1 MLGWHRG
8 QPGEQMAVVYLQ
20 QQGYRIQQQNY
31 RCRQG
36 EIDIIAW
43 DGPTLVFVE
52 VKTKRQTAFGSPQ
65 AMVDQRKQ
73 HKIIRVAM
81 VYVQQHRLKNVA
93 LRFDV
98 VAIAYLPGM
107 PPEVTHV
114 PAAFEASSTFLY

>member
-8 QPGEQMAVVYLQ
+8 QPGEQMAVGYLQ

-31 RCRQG
+31 RCRHG

-52 VKTKRQTAFGSPQ
+52 VKSKRQTAFGSPQ
-65 AMVDQRKQ
+65 AMVGQRKQ

-81 VYVQQHRLKNVA
+81 VYVQQHRLQNVA

-98 VAIAYLPGM
+98 VAITYLPGT
-107 PPEVTHV
+107 PPAVTHV
-114 PAAFEASSTFLY
+114 LAAFEASSTFLY

>member
-43 DGPTLVFVE
+43 DGSTLVFVE
-52 VKTKRQTAFGSPQ
+52 VKTKRQMAFGSPQ

-81 VYVQQHRLKNVA
+81 VYVQQHRLQNVA

-98 VAIAYLPGM
+98 VAIAYLPGR